1 MALPLLPLIAIAGAG
16 AIAGVGASSIFGGGG
31 SANPTTT
38 STIYEA
44 PYRTYSPIYS
54 PTTSTQETF
63 IDARQ
68 ISDSRQLM
76 YSPIYQIES
85 PYATI
90 TKKDALINE
99 PKQQQAITPQQQL
112 EVLPQVTGATSTE
125 DRAITT
131 NTGLSPLVILGGA
144 LILGGA
150 YFLAQKK

>member
-1 MALPLLPLIAIAGAG
+1 MALPLLPIIAIAGAG
-16 AIAGVGASSIFGGGG
+16 AISGIGASALFGGGG
-31 SANPTTT
+31 SGGT
-38 STIYEA
+38 STESITYEA

-68 ISDSRQLM
+68 LSDSRQLL

-85 PYATI
+85 PYANI

-99 PKQQQAITPQQQL
+99 PKQQQAITPQQYL
-112 EVLPQVTGATSTE
+112 TALPEVTGATSTE
-125 DRAITT
+125 DKSIAT

>member
-16 AIAGVGASSIFGGGG
+16 AISGIGASTLFGGGG
-31 SANPTTT
+31 GNPTTT
-38 STIYEA
+38 TYEA
-44 PYRTYSPIYS
+44 PYRTYNPIYS

-63 IDARQ
+63 TDARQ

-85 PYATI
+85 PYASI

-99 PKQQQAITPQQQL
+99 PKQQQAITPQQQM
-112 EVLPQVTGATSTE
+112 EVIPQVTGATTSE
-125 DRAITT
+125 DRSTT
-131 NTGLSPLVILGGA
+131 AGLSPLVILGGA
-144 LILGGA
+144 LILGGV